1 MLKREPNFE
10 NMLKVLRREV
20 PDRPVLYEFAM
31 NGDIYER
38 LTGRALPKNADI
50 YETQKWMIDAF
61 AAGGYDYAPIPA
73 SGFHF
78 LPDDFEGHTKGASR
92 SLNEKFVFTDS
103 ESYEGFKWNEPKDY
117 EDDRVERAAKMLP
130 DGMKLKVKGPGG
142 VMENLIDLIGFD
154 NLCYMLYD
162 EPELVEEVSEQ
173 IGKRLYQ
180 YYEPIVQN
188 DAVGFLCMNDDW
200 GFNTQTF
207 LAPKDLRKYVF
218 PWNKKIVDLAHKY
231 NKPIMLHSC
240 GYFTEVIDDI
250 CDDMKFDARHSYE
263 DNIMPVEEAYEKY
276 HDRIAIL
283 GGIDVN
289 FICRETPE
297 NIYRRSR
304 EMLERTADRGGYAL
318 GSGNSIPAYI
328 PVDGYMAMVKAAW
341 DFK

>member
-10 NMLKVLRREV
+10 NMKKVLKRQV
-20 PDRPVLYEFAM
+20 PERPVLYEFTLNM
-31 NGDIYER
+31 PFYER
-38 LTGRALPKNADI
+38 LTGEALPAGAD
-50 YETQKWMIDAF
+50 TMQVQKKMIEGYA
-61 AAGGYDYAPIPA
+61 AAGYDFAPIAA

-78 LPDDFEGHTKGASR
+78 LPDDFGGHAHIASR
-92 SLNEKFVFTDS
+92 SLNEKCVFTDS
-103 ESYEGFKWNEPKDY
+103 ESYAKYTWNEPKDY
-117 EDDRVERAAKMLP
+117 EDGRVEKAAKFLP
-130 DGMKLKVKGPGG
+130 DGMKLMVKGPGG
-142 VMENLIDLIGFD
+142 VMENMIDLIGFD

-162 EPELVEEVSEQ
+162 EPELVEEVADQ

-180 YYEPIVQN
+180 YYEPIIQN
-188 DAVGFLCMNDDW
+188 EAVGFLCMNDDW

-207 LAPKDLRKYVF
+207 LAPKDMRKYIF
-218 PWNKKIVDLAHKY
+218 PWNKKIVELAHKY
-231 NKPIMLHSC
+231 DKPIMLHSC
-240 GYFTEVIDDI
+240 GYFADVIDDI

-289 FICRETPE
+289 FICQETPE
-297 NIYRRSR
+297 VIYRRSR

-328 PVDGYMAMVKAAW
+328 PVDGYMAMIQAAHE
-341 DFK
+341 FC